1 MLFVKVFRNP
11 FAFTEDVS
19 VLFFPLLAGV
29 SSPYLPFLKFISFTL
44 DGSLFRFPGLIYS
57 QGLDV
62 QDSSL
67 ALLSTIF
74 SSENKSQ
81 ATWAQPSPSLKVN
94 KRYQYLFYNFC
105 YVTKWVPCSKCDI
118 HVTEM
123 DIKKQSFNLRRV
135 DGFFSPKNFNTQ
147 TFFFQPHIFVS
158 QYLVFICRTEILNQN
173 IFSFPFLVKIFF
185 FSQIQH
191 QYDLKKT
198 T

>member
-81 ATWAQPSPSLKVN
+81 ST
-94 KRYQYLFYNFC
+94 
-105 YVTKWVPCSKCDI
+105 
-118 HVTEM
+118 
-123 DIKKQSFNLRRV
+123 
-135 DGFFSPKNFNTQ
+135 
-147 TFFFQPHIFVS
+147 
-158 QYLVFICRTEILNQN
+158 
-173 IFSFPFLVKIFF
+173 
-185 FSQIQH
+185 
-191 QYDLKKT
+191 
-198 T
+198 